1 MSERIC
7 ACEGHTLDRLLQ
19 PTVIAFLAKSPLHG
33 YSLIKQLAESPMMR
47 GVNPDRT
54 GLYRLLTSME
64 EQGLVTHQV
73 ANSEFGPSKRVYE
86 LTERGRCCFA
96 KWIYTLERYQ
106 QSINELVDMMRT
118 TSREAGE
125 SSS

>member
-1 MSERIC
+1 MSGRIC

-19 PTVIAFLAKSPLHG
+19 PTVIACLAKSPLHG
-33 YSLIKQLAESPMMR
+33 YSLVKQLADSSMMR

-73 ANSEFGPSKRVYE
+73 ADSEFGPSKRVYE
-86 LTERGRCCFA
+86 LTDQGRCCFA
-96 KWIYTLERYQ
+96 KWINTLDRYQ
-106 QSINELVDMMRT
+106 QSIGELVDMMRT
-118 TSREAGE
+118 TTRAAGE